1 MDAKQAAALKDL
13 IADARKGFG
22 SDSPSNRE
30 SNRAALLRAVQ
41 PEIDFL
47 AEDEPDTATRILD
60 VITAALADDQFVD
73 RAGLYLK
80 KGAFSVGGTINSIDR
95 ILRAR

>member
-1 MDAKQAAALKDL
+1 MDAKQTAALNDL
-13 IADARKGFG
+13 IADVRKGFG
-22 SDSPSNRE
+22 SDNPSNRE

-47 AEDEPDTATRILD
+47 SEDEPDTATRIME
-60 VITAALADDQFVD
+60 VINAALADDRFVD

-95 ILRAR
+95 ALRA